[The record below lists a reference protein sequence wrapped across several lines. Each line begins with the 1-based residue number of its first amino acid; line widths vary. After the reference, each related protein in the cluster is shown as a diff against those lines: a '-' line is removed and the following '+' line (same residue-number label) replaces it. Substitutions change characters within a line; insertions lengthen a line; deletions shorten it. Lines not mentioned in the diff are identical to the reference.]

1 MIGFSDDLNKAIVKG
16 INQGYSDYI
25 LERVKKEDEMIIS
38 DAYSY
43 MKGNHIDTAVAE
55 TLNTLMIFEKK
66 SAGPS
71 WKYLEFNSSK
81 EDSDKRF
88 IVKNEKYFD
97 PQNVSKGKDINDK
110 TKDRVRQYLKDYIS
124 DNPSS
129 VSDLYVVN
137 NDSNQLVLNLKDE
150 EFIDAPVERKDNS
163 LAYIVTYSIDSV
175 TMRMDAIKVW
185 LPIPDKDE
193 AVLVDDLTELLR
205 EIESASPSMIT
216 EEHIKVLSKD
226 ESYYELDATEYGISL
241 DIEVEAKNK

>member
-1 MIGFSDDLNKAIVKG
+1 MVGFGNGLNKAIVQG
-16 INQGYSDYI
+16 INQGYLDYI
-25 LERVKKEDEMIIS
+25 LERVKKENEMIIS

-43 MKGNHIDTAVAE
+43 MKGNHIDTAIAE
-55 TLNTLMIFEKK
+55 TLSTLMSFTKK

-71 WKYLEFNSSK
+71 WKYLEFNSLE

-150 EFIDAPVERKDNS
+150 GLIDAPVERKNNS
-163 LAYIVTYSIDSV
+163 LAYIVTYNIDSI
-175 TMRMDAIKVW
+175 TMRMDTIKVW

-193 AVLVDDLTELLR
+193 AILVDDLTELLR
-205 EIESASPSMIT
+205 EIESASPSIIT
-216 EEHIKVLSKD
+216 EEHIKVLSND
-226 ESYYELDATEYGISL
+226 VNHYELDATEYGISL
-241 DIEVEAKNK
+241 DIEEEAKK